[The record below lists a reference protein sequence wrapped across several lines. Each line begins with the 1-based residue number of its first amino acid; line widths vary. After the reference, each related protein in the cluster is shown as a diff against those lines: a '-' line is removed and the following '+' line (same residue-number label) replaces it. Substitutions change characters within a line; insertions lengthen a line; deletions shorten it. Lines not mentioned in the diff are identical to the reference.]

1 MTTATATA
9 TATRAPRSLLPAAE
23 AGLVAVSLAV
33 VGGFARLFVDGSF
46 LRPLVLLALTSHA
59 VAIAARR
66 LRWGL
71 VPAAGVSAVVFVAVV
86 GWLYHGDTTTY
97 GIPGPAT
104 LAAIRTDLSQCW
116 TLFQEVVAPAPVET
130 SFVVAAGLGVWVSA
144 FIADWA
150 AFRLWVP
157 FEAVVAPA
165 TLFVF
170 CSLLGAPRHRAP
182 VTALFAATVLLFELL
197 HRVVR
202 LQGSASWL
210 ASDVRRGSG
219 ALIKAG
225 AWLSGFAVVI
235 GVVLGP
241 ALPGDD
247 SAALLPWREIGDGP
261 SSRITVSPLVDI
273 RARLVERSSTEVFT
287 VQSTARAYWR
297 LTALDTFDGQIWSSG
312 GKYAKADGELPTE
325 TDSSAKEEIVDQTF
339 TISGLAAIWLP
350 AAFEARS
357 IDPGETGVRW
367 DADSST
373 LIVDTELA
381 NSDGITYTVQSAVPR
396 LTADELNAAP
406 DDVPG
411 SIADRFLDLPEDF
424 SARAA
429 DLAREVTADARTPYA
444 RALALQQYFREHFT
458 YSLAV
463 PGGHSGSAIEQF
475 LFTTHQGYCEQFAG
489 SYAAMA
495 RVVGLPSRVAVGFT
509 PGEVDPLQPNLYHVR
524 GEHAHAWPEVY
535 LSGFGWVAF
544 EPTPGRGAPGAQAY
558 TFVPEAQAASGLPGA
573 ATTLVTTP
581 QTVGGNPFTD
591 PDITQPPDA
600 APGDVRTVPVAEGP
614 KGRPAYWLW
623 LVTIAAAVAIVI
635 AAAILY
641 VIAVPIGHAV
651 RRAWRR
657 RKAEGAAERVRVAW
671 QESTEAIAVMG
682 VEQRP
687 SETHAEFAGR
697 SARVVEP
704 TLCRELAET
713 AQAAEYSA
721 DGVDEDDA
729 DRAVEL
735 AEDITADVRRR
746 ASREQRARAAL
757 DIRPLLPE
765 RLRPRRRVKLP
776 AREEGPALESVPS

>member
-1 MTTATATA
+1 
-9 TATRAPRSLLPAAE
+9 
-23 AGLVAVSLAV
+23 
-33 VGGFARLFVDGSF
+33 
-46 LRPLVLLALTSHA
+46 
-59 VAIAARR
+59 
-66 LRWGL
+66 
-71 VPAAGVSAVVFVAVV
+71 
-86 GWLYHGDTTTY
+86 
-97 GIPGPAT
+97 
-104 LAAIRTDLSQCW
+104 
-116 TLFQEVVAPAPVET
+116 VAPTTVET
-130 SFVVAAGLGVWVSA
+130 SFVVAAGVGVWVAA

-165 TLFVF
+165 TVFVF

-182 VTALFAATVLLFELL
+182 VTALFLAAVLLFELL

-219 ALIKAG
+219 ALIKLG
-225 AWLSGFAVVI
+225 AWLSGFAVVF

-273 RARLVERSSTEVFT
+273 RGRLVEEGGVEVFT

-312 GKYAKADGELPTE
+312 GSYAKEDGELPTN
-325 TDSSAKEEIVDQTF
+325 TDSSAQEEIVDQTF
-339 TISGLAAIWLP
+339 NVTALAAIWLP

-357 IDPGETGVRW
+357 IDPGDTSVRW
-367 DADSST
+367 DEDSST
-373 LIVDTELA
+373 LIVDTELT
-381 NSDGITYTVQSAVPR
+381 NSDGVAYTVESDVPHF
-396 LTADELNAAP
+396 TADQLDTAP
-406 DDVPG
+406 DDAPG
-411 SIADRFLDLPEDF
+411 SIKDHYLELPSDF
-424 SARAA
+424 SSRAA
-429 DLAREVTADARTPYA
+429 DLAREVTAGASTPYA
-444 RALALQQYFREHFT
+444 KALALQQYFRDHFT

-463 PGGHSGSAIEQF
+463 PGGHSESAIEHF

-489 SYAAMA
+489 SYAALA

-509 PGEVDPLQPNLYHVR
+509 PGDPDPLQPDLFHVR

-558 TFVPEAQAASGLPGA
+558 TFVPEEQAAAGLPGA

-581 QTVGGNPFTD
+581 QTVGENPFND
-591 PDITQPPDA
+591 PDITQPPNA
-600 APGDVRTVPVAEGP
+600 GSGDVETVPVAPAGP

-635 AAAILY
+635 GATILY
-641 VIAVPIGHAV
+641 VIVVPIAHAI

-657 RKAEGAAERVRVAW
+657 RKAEGAAARVQVAW

-704 TLCRELAET
+704 VLCRELAET
-713 AQAAEYSA
+713 AQAAEYSSE
-721 DGVDEDDA
+721 GVDDDDA
-729 DRAVEL
+729 DRAAEL

-765 RLRPRRRVKLP
+765 RLRPRKRAKVAAP
-776 AREEGPALESVPS
+776 GEGPALESVP